1 MRLALIASFIMAS
14 VTAMAMPLNT
24 RQDLANESLAFKYNH
39 IAERSS
45 TISTSTS
52 NTSGKHPAVAT
63 ARAPTGNN
71 VRDGVYVSCSKPGV
85 FALTFDDGPYQYSW
99 DLAKSLNKQ
108 GISAT
113 FFINGKNWV
122 NVETDSVTT
131 SEGKKTY
138 MEVVKHYKAMGHEI
152 ASHTYEH
159 KELAGLSE
167 AEIEYQ
173 MNTQSNIIYKA
184 AGVRPA
190 IMRPPAG
197 SYDSNSLKV
206 LRKLGYSVVTWDI
219 DTQDWLTHDLS
230 QEKVAYQIMDKDT
243 SSTIGHIALE
253 HEVYDQ
259 TVNGLAP
266 WAIKYVKSKKYKFVT
281 MSECLG
287 VAAYQ

>member
-1 MRLALIASFIMAS
+1 MAS
-14 VTAMAMPLNT
+14 TVAMAMPLNT
-24 RQDLANESLAFKYNH
+24 RQESASASLASRYNH
-39 IAERSS
+39 IVERSS
-45 TISTSTS
+45 TTST
-52 NTSGKHPAVAT
+52 NTVNASSKPVTVASV
-63 ARAPTGNN
+63 RAPTGKN

-99 DLAKSLNKQ
+99 DLAKSLKKQ

-122 NVETDSVTT
+122 NVETDSITT
-131 SEGKKTY
+131 SEGMKTY
-138 MEVVKHYKAMGHEI
+138 MEVIKHFKDMGHEI

-173 MNTQSNIIYKA
+173 MNTQSKIIYKA

-197 SYDSNSLKV
+197 SYDANSLKV

-219 DTQDWLTHDLS
+219 DTQDWLTHNLS
-230 QEKVAYQIMDKDT
+230 QEKIAYQIMDKDT
-243 SSTIGHIALE
+243 SSTLGHIALE
-253 HEVYDQ
+253 HEVFDQ

-281 MSECLG
+281 VSECLG